1 MLEIFDLYR
10 KDHYNNPRPLPVWK
24 WHILVHVCKRWRQL
38 VFSSPHRLDL
48 KVLCTYGTPF
58 RENLGI
64 WPAFPIV
71 LDLHSPG
78 SLFTPNDEDNA
89 IAALEHSDR
98 LCSINLYVTGS
109 MRAKMSTVLSKPF
122 PLLKRFKFYTVGLNV
137 PALPDEFLGGS
148 APCLQ
153 EFYLNGIP
161 FPALPTLL
169 LTTSN
174 LVNLTLSTIPPTGYI
189 PPETMVACLN
199 VLPLLER
206 FVIEFSDT
214 DPHPDQIRPP
224 PTTRSVIPALT
235 SFWFQGPFEYL
246 EDFVAQ
252 IDGSRLDEI
261 VIGYLNGPD
270 HSEVVQ
276 LSEFINRSVGPEL
289 TPSGRAHVI
298 CRREAVTFTVYRRAN
313 YPGSD
318 RRPLK
323 TTIYSDALEWYIPEL
338 VNVLCRF
345 PATAIFSTIVHLKLE
360 MQGNEDCVDF
370 AHGADWLGLFRHF
383 PAMRI
388 LDVSG
393 RLAEPV
399 AIALKRITTEMVTE
413 VFPSLRV
420 IFTEDQP
427 ASSVETIV
435 AARRLSD
442 RPVTFVETKAEF
454 EKILES
460 YAAVSE

>member
-48 KVLCTYGTPF
+48 KLLCTYGTPF

-189 PPETMVACLN
+189 PPEAMVACLD
-199 VLPLLER
+199 VLPSSKALSLNSVRLIHAQVKSARHPQLGACFLL
-206 FVIEFSDT
+206 S
-214 DPHPDQIRPP
+214 PHFASKIHSSILR
-224 PTTRSVIPALT
+224 T
-235 SFWFQGPFEYL
+235 SSPKSM
-246 EDFVAQ
+246 V
-252 IDGSRLDEI
+252 
-261 VIGYLNGPD
+261 LN
-270 HSEVVQ
+270 
-276 LSEFINRSVGPEL
+276 
-289 TPSGRAHVI
+289 
-298 CRREAVTFTVYRRAN
+298 
-313 YPGSD
+313 
-318 RRPLK
+318 
-323 TTIYSDALEWYIPEL
+323 
-338 VNVLCRF
+338 
-345 PATAIFSTIVHLKLE
+345 
-360 MQGNEDCVDF
+360 
-370 AHGADWLGLFRHF
+370 
-383 PAMRI
+383 
-388 LDVSG
+388 
-393 RLAEPV
+393 
-399 AIALKRITTEMVTE
+399 
-413 VFPSLRV
+413 
-420 IFTEDQP
+420 
-427 ASSVETIV
+427 
-435 AARRLSD
+435 
-442 RPVTFVETKAEF
+442 
-454 EKILES
+454 
-460 YAAVSE
+460 